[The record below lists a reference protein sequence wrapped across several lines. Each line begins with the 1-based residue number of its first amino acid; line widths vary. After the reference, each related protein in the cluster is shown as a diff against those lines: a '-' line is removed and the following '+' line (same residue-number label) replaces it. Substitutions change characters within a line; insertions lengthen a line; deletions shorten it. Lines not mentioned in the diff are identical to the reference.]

1 MANKL
6 NMIGIIFFGFLV
18 SCNNSANSSSES
30 DNKKIQ
36 PETSISDALTKKV
49 IKSVNDNIKDLM
61 STDQVEV
68 LETDLSGHEINSVKK
83 TQEGQVESL
92 KVVNFGKLTAGQ
104 SFRKVP
110 HLCTSKV
117 IFDSQEEITA
127 VNTDCEPIED

>member
-1 MANKL
+1 
-6 NMIGIIFFGFLV
+6 
-18 SCNNSANSSSES
+18 
-30 DNKKIQ
+30 
-36 PETSISDALTKKV
+36 
-49 IKSVNDNIKDLM
+49 M

-117 IFDSQEEITA
+117 IFDSQEEFTA